1 MITGRA
7 TAVAVLTA
15 VALLLAG
22 CGTAES
28 PAAAP
33 SVSASPPPP
42 PKPVVDV
49 PVAAATPKPVRPAVA
64 PVRVSIAA
72 AGIDVPVV
80 PVGVEPSGLMEL
92 PVDPAVGGWYRFGPD
107 PALGKGNVL
116 ISAHVDAPGYP
127 IGPFSRIRDL
137 GAGDIV
143 EVADAEGVV
152 HQYAI
157 QSITF
162 YPKTSLPV
170 DEIFAR
176 DGEPALVLVTCGGAF
191 DSSTGTYEDNVVA
204 VATPVA

>member
-1 MITGRA
+1 MTHRRT
-7 TAVAVLTA
+7 TAVAVLAA
-15 VALLLAG
+15 VVLLLVG
-22 CGTAES
+22 CGTV

-33 SVSASPPPP
+33 SASAPPPPP

-49 PVAAATPKPVRPAVA
+49 PVAAATPTPVRPAVA

-107 PALGKGNVL
+107 PAADKGNVL
-116 ISAHVDAPGYP
+116 ISAHVDAPGFP

-137 GAGDIV
+137 GAGDV
-143 EVADAEGVV
+143 VDVVDAEGVT
-152 HQYAI
+152 HTYAI
-157 QSITF
+157 QSVTF
-162 YPKTSLPV
+162 YPKSSLPV

-176 DGEPALVLVTCGGAF
+176 DGSPALVLVTCGGAF
-191 DSSTGTYEDNVVA
+191 DASTGTYEDNVVA
-204 VATPVA
+204 IATPVA